1 MQANVKKVRAL
12 GRLVAEAQD
21 EVLSKQDSLREAR
34 ALWLSPARAP
44 TRAPRTIDWPFWAFA
59 AIATTLTAA
68 AWLDFWVRTPGPAL
82 AFRVGP
88 SEELVAGAQA
98 MPGVVGEL
106 IAAPVR
112 QRLPIHFSDGSLVR
126 LDPAARARIV
136 EVADRGSRIL
146 LESGMAHASIV
157 HHADTRW
164 SVQAGPFDVRVTGT
178 QFDVAWDPPRG
189 LFTITLLEGRV
200 AVSGCSMGEA
210 RNVATGETF
219 RATCKSEEPQ
229 GIPTASPSPSSSP
242 AASPS
247 PAAMPAASP
256 VSLPTLPRVTPA
268 RPTWRAA
275 PRSSSIR
282 GGL

>member
-1 MQANVKKVRAL
+1 MEQENGSHVGKPSA
-12 GRLVAEAQD
+12 GD
-21 EVLSKQDSLREAR
+21 
-34 ALWLSPARAP
+34 
-44 TRAPRTIDWPFWAFA
+44 PRTIDWPFWAFA

-98 MPGVVGEL
+98 MPGVAGEL

-112 QRLPIHFSDGSLVR
+112 QRLPIHFSHGSLVR

-178 QFDVAWDPPRG
+178 QFDVAWDS
-189 LFTITLLEGRV
+189 
-200 AVSGCSMGEA
+200 AA
-210 RNVATGETF
+210 RA
-219 RATCKSEEPQ
+219 
-229 GIPTASPSPSSSP
+229 
-242 AASPS
+242 
-247 PAAMPAASP
+247 
-256 VSLPTLPRVTPA
+256 LHHHPA
-268 RPTWRAA
+268 RRA
-275 PRSSSIR
+275 RR
-282 GGL
+282 RLGVLHG